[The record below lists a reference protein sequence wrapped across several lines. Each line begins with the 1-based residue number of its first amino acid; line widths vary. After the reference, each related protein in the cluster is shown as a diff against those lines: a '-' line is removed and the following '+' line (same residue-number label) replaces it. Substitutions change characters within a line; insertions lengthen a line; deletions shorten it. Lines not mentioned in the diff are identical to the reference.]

1 MHEFVEQYA
10 KAFGAE
16 WRADPARLLAAAID
30 RLAAHRFVEPVDG
43 GVLVLPL
50 VGRYRNVQVRLKRR
64 EPALFDL
71 GEVS

>member
-1 MHEFVEQYA
+1 MA
-10 KAFGAE
+10 G
-16 WRADPARLLAAAID
+16 DPARLLAAAID